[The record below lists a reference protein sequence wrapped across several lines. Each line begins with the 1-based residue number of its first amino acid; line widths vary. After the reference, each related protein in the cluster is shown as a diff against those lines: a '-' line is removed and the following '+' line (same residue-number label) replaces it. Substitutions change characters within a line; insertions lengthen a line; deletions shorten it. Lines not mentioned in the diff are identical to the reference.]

1 MAWEFSLL
9 VVANVT
15 AGSDE
20 LLDSLRERAER
31 GTCAFTLVM
40 PATGAEARERLETAL
55 ARMREAG
62 LETSRARWA
71 TRTRSSPSWTSWD
84 PMKFDEIIVS
94 TLPTGSS
101 RWLGLDLPHR
111 LEKLTSVPVRH
122 VVSKPPQAEAPAG
135 PPPEQPQKHGR
146 RAHRARRAGHASASA
161 GATRGRARCPASLA
175 MRVPARVS

>member
-20 LLDSLRERAER
+20 LTACLRERSEQAACR
-31 GTCAFTLVM
+31 FTLVM
-40 PATGAEARERLETAL
+40 PASGAEARTRLDDAL
-55 ARMREAG
+55 TRMRDAG
-62 LETSRARWA
+62 LENVEGRVGDPDPVVAVMDM
-71 TRTRSSPSWTSWD
+71 WD

-94 TLPTGSS
+94 TLPTGTS

-122 VVSKPPQAEAPAG
+122 VVSHPPQQQVPTG
-135 PPPEQPQKHGR
+135 PPPERPQRLGVLAALGAMIPR
-146 RAHRARRAGHASASA
+146 R
-161 GATRGRARCPASLA
+161 
-175 MRVPARVS
+175 

>member
-20 LLDSLRERAER
+20 LIDCLRDRAAQGACR
-31 GTCAFTLVM
+31 FTLVM
-40 PATGAEARERLETAL
+40 PASGADAPARLEEAL
-55 ARMREAG
+55 ERMRDAG
-62 LETSRARWA
+62 LDNVEGIVGDPDPVVAVMEA
-71 TRTRSSPSWTSWD
+71 WD
-84 PMKFDEIIVS
+84 PMRFDEVVVS

-122 VVSKPPQAEAPAG
+122 VVSQPVREVTAG
-135 PPPEQPQKHGR
+135 PPPEQPERYGVL
-146 RAHRARRAGHASASA
+146 S
-161 GATRGRARCPASLA
+161 PLA
-175 MRVPARVS
+175 AAFKPPS

>member
-20 LLDSLRERAER
+20 LVDALRDRAAQ

-40 PATGAEARERLETAL
+40 PASGVESRTRLEDAL
-55 ARMREAG
+55 ERMREAG
-62 LETSRARWA
+62 LDIEGRVGDPDPIVAVMDV
-71 TRTRSSPSWTSWD
+71 WD

-101 RWLGLDLPHR
+101 RWMGIDLPHR

-122 VVSKPPQAEAPAG
+122 VVSKPPQAEVPTG
-135 PPPEQPQKHGR
+135 PPPEQPEKLGVLAALGALVTR
-146 RAHRARRAGHASASA
+146 R
-161 GATRGRARCPASLA
+161 
-175 MRVPARVS
+175 

>member
-20 LLDSLRERAER
+20 LLEALRARAEEGACR
-31 GTCAFTLVM
+31 FTLVM
-40 PATGAEARERLETAL
+40 PASGTEARTRLAEALE
-55 ARMREAG
+55 RMREGG
-62 LETSRARWA
+62 LDNVEGRVGDPDPIVAVMDL
-71 TRTRSSPSWTSWD
+71 WD

-122 VVSKPPQAEAPAG
+122 VVSKPPAAEAPTG
-135 PPPEQPQKHGR
+135 PPPERPQKMGVLAALGALMTR
-146 RAHRARRAGHASASA
+146 R
-161 GATRGRARCPASLA
+161 
-175 MRVPARVS
+175 

>member
-20 LLDSLRERAER
+20 LIDCLRDRADQGACR
-31 GTCAFTLVM
+31 FTVVM
-40 PATGAEARERLETAL
+40 PSTGPEARERLDAAL
-55 ARMREAG
+55 ERMRDAG
-62 LETSRARWA
+62 LDEVEGRVGDPDPVVAVMEM
-71 TRTRSSPSWTSWD
+71 WD
-84 PMKFDEIIVS
+84 PMKFDEVIVS

-122 VVSKPPQAEAPAG
+122 VVSQPPRQEVPTG
-135 PPPEQPQKHGR
+135 PPPQRPQKMGVL
-146 RAHRARRAGHASASA
+146 AAL
-161 GATRGRARCPASLA
+161 GAMVTKR
-175 MRVPARVS
+175 

>member
-15 AGSDE
+15 ASSDE
-20 LLDSLRERAER
+20 LLDALRERAREGACR
-31 GTCAFTLVM
+31 FTLVM
-40 PATGAEARERLETAL
+40 PASGAEARLRLEDAL

-62 LETSRARWA
+62 LEKVEGSVGDPDPVVAVMDV
-71 TRTRSSPSWTSWD
+71 WD
-84 PMKFDEIIVS
+84 PMKFDEIVVS

-122 VVSKPPQAEAPAG
+122 VVSRPPVAEVPTG
-135 PPPEQPQKHGR
+135 PPPEHPERYGVL
-146 RAHRARRAGHASASA
+146 S
-161 GATRGRARCPASLA
+161 PLA
-175 MRVPARVS
+175 AAFRPRSP

>member
-20 LLDSLRERAER
+20 LTACLRERSEQAACR
-31 GTCAFTLVM
+31 FTLVM
-40 PATGAEARERLETAL
+40 PASGAEARERLDDAL
-55 ARMREAG
+55 TRMREAG
-62 LETSRARWA
+62 LENVEGRVGDPDPVVAVMDM
-71 TRTRSSPSWTSWD
+71 WD

-94 TLPTGSS
+94 TLPTGTS

-122 VVSKPPQAEAPAG
+122 VVSHPPQQQVPTG
-135 PPPEQPQKHGR
+135 PPPEQPQRLGVLAALGAMITR
-146 RAHRARRAGHASASA
+146 R
-161 GATRGRARCPASLA
+161 
-175 MRVPARVS
+175 

>member
-20 LLDSLRERAER
+20 LLECLRDRADQGACR
-31 GTCAFTLVM
+31 FTLVM
-40 PATGAEARERLETAL
+40 PASGAAARVRLEEAL
-55 ARMREAG
+55 EGMRAAG
-62 LETSRARWA
+62 LDNVEGRVGDPDPVVAVMDI
-71 TRTRSSPSWTSWD
+71 WD
-84 PMKFDEIIVS
+84 PMKFDEVIVS

-122 VVSKPPQAEAPAG
+122 VVSRPPAEEVPTG
-135 PPPEQPQKHGR
+135 PPPKQPEKMGVLAALGAMVTR
-146 RAHRARRAGHASASA
+146 R
-161 GATRGRARCPASLA
+161 
-175 MRVPARVS
+175 

>member
-20 LLDSLRERAER
+20 LLDFLRERADEGACR
-31 GTCAFTLVM
+31 FTLVM
-40 PATGAEARERLETAL
+40 PASGGDARARLDAAL
-55 ARMREAG
+55 ARMEEAS
-62 LETSRARWA
+62 LENVEGSVGDPDPVVAVMEL
-71 TRTRSSPSWTSWD
+71 WD

-122 VVSKPPQAEAPAG
+122 VVSKPQPEVRAG
-135 PPPEQPQKHGR
+135 PPPEP
-146 RAHRARRAGHASASA
+146 
-161 GATRGRARCPASLA
+161 
-175 MRVPARVS
+175 PARYGVLAALAAVMRR

>member
-20 LLDSLRERAER
+20 LLEALRKRAAEGACR
-31 GTCAFTLVM
+31 FTLVM
-40 PATGAEARERLETAL
+40 PASGAEARTAL
-55 ARMREAG
+55 DEALERMREAG
-62 LETSRARWA
+62 LNNVEGRVGDPDPTVAVMDV
-71 TRTRSSPSWTSWD
+71 WD

-122 VVSKPPQAEAPAG
+122 VVSKPAAAAAPTG
-135 PPPEQPQKHGR
+135 PPPEHPQKMGVLAALGAMVTR
-146 RAHRARRAGHASASA
+146 R
-161 GATRGRARCPASLA
+161 
-175 MRVPARVS
+175 

>member
-20 LLDSLRERAER
+20 LIDCLSDRAGQGACR
-31 GTCAFTLVM
+31 FTLVM
-40 PATGAEARERLETAL
+40 PATGPDARERLDAAL
-55 ARMREAG
+55 DRMREAG
-62 LETSRARWA
+62 LDNVEGKVGDPDPVVAVMDV
-71 TRTRSSPSWTSWD
+71 WD
-84 PMKFDEIIVS
+84 PMKFDEVIVS

-122 VVSKPPQAEAPAG
+122 VVSRPPREEVPAG
-135 PPPEQPQKHGR
+135 PPPARPQRMGGVLT
-146 RAHRARRAGHASASA
+146 AL
-161 GATRGRARCPASLA
+161 GALVTKR
-175 MRVPARVS
+175 

>member
-20 LLDSLRERAER
+20 LLDRLRGRAEQGACR
-31 GTCAFTLVM
+31 LTLVM
-40 PATGAEARERLETAL
+40 PASGAEARTRLEAAL
-55 ARMREAG
+55 ERMREGG
-62 LETSRARWA
+62 LENVEGRVGDPDPIVAVMDV
-71 TRTRSSPSWTSWD
+71 WD

-122 VVSKPPQAEAPAG
+122 VVSKPQPEVRAG
-135 PPPEQPQKHGR
+135 PPPEP
-146 RAHRARRAGHASASA
+146 
-161 GATRGRARCPASLA
+161 
-175 MRVPARVS
+175 PARYGVLAALAAVMRR

>member
-20 LLDSLRERAER
+20 LIASLRDRADSGACR
-31 GTCAFTLVM
+31 FTLVM
-40 PATGAEARERLETAL
+40 PASGPDSRTRLDEALD
-55 ARMREAG
+55 RMRAAG
-62 LETSRARWA
+62 LENVEGKVGDPDPVVAVMDM
-71 TRTRSSPSWTSWD
+71 WD
-84 PMKFDEIIVS
+84 PMKFDEVIVS

-122 VVSKPPQAEAPAG
+122 VVSQPPREEVPAG
-135 PPPEQPQKHGR
+135 PPPEKPKRMGGVLT
-146 RAHRARRAGHASASA
+146 AL
-161 GATRGRARCPASLA
+161 GALVTKR
-175 MRVPARVS
+175 

>member
-20 LLDSLRERAER
+20 LIDCLRDRAAQGACR
-31 GTCAFTLVM
+31 FTLVM
-40 PATGAEARERLETAL
+40 PASGADASARLEEAL
-55 ARMREAG
+55 ERMRDAG
-62 LETSRARWA
+62 LDNVEGIVGDPDPVVAVMEA
-71 TRTRSSPSWTSWD
+71 WD
-84 PMKFDEIIVS
+84 PMRFDEVVVS

-122 VVSKPPQAEAPAG
+122 VVSQPVREVAAG
-135 PPPEQPQKHGR
+135 PPPEQPERYGVL
-146 RAHRARRAGHASASA
+146 S
-161 GATRGRARCPASLA
+161 PLA
-175 MRVPARVS
+175 AVFKPPS